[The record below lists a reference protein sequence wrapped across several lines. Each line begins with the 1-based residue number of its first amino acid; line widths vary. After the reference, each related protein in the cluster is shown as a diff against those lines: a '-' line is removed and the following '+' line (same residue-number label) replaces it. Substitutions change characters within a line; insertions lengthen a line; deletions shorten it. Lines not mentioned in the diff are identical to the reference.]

1 MNKFVRIISLLFAT
15 SCIFSCSS
23 EEDSIPEGVI
33 MPISLTDGEI
43 VDFFKS
49 ELPVMHHSD
58 DYYLTSYSFF
68 YDSIAYG
75 GMAIKEDLVYVINSR
90 QELSDIYLGKKEL
103 PSIDFEK
110 YTLIIGQ
117 QIMPCLGFY
126 VAKKELLIGDNGLV
140 LNLYARNDW
149 EILPT
154 ALQNLYFWDLYP
166 KQSEKTITV
175 NLNKEYTYFPEGY

>member
-1 MNKFVRIISLLFAT
+1 MNKFVCIISLLFAT
-15 SCIFSCSS
+15 SCLFSCSS
-23 EEDSIPEGVI
+23 EEDSIPEEVI

-49 ELPVMHHSD
+49 ELPVMHHSG

-117 QIMPCLGFY
+117 HIAPYHGFY
-126 VAKKELLIGDNGLV
+126 ITKKELLTNENGLIM
-140 LNLYARNDW
+140 NLYAKNDF
-149 EILPT
+149 EVLPC

-166 KQSEKTITV
+166 KQSEKAISV
-175 NLNKEYTYFPEGY
+175 NVFEEYTYFADR